1 MMKHP
6 SSALSL
12 SDRPEQAT
20 LQSQLLDSTGEIR
33 LREQDYRDHHVALL
47 FFWKPGTLGKT
58 RVIFLYPDLPKSNG
72 VVVFTAMFRRELR
85 EIKREKKGE
94 LR

>member
-1 MMKHP
+1 MWL
-6 SSALSL
+6 SSFSG
-12 SDRPEQAT
+12 
-20 LQSQLLDSTGEIR
+20 SQGLLE
-33 LREQDYRDHHVALL
+33 A
-47 FFWKPGTLGKT
+47 T
-58 RVIFLYPDLPKSNG
+58 RVIFFLYPDLPKSNG

>member
-1 MMKHP
+1 M
-6 SSALSL
+6 
-12 SDRPEQAT
+12 
-20 LQSQLLDSTGEIR
+20 QSQLLDSTGEIR
-33 LREQDYRDHHVALL
+33 LREQGYRDTMWLSSFSGSQGLL
-47 FFWKPGTLGKT
+47 EAT
-58 RVIFLYPDLPKSNG
+58 RVIFFLYPDLPKSNG

>member
-1 MMKHP
+1 MWL
-6 SSALSL
+6 SSFSG
-12 SDRPEQAT
+12 
-20 LQSQLLDSTGEIR
+20 SQGLLE
-33 LREQDYRDHHVALL
+33 A
-47 FFWKPGTLGKT
+47 T